1 MLVAAC
7 SRAIR
12 WSAVSRPMFLQISGF
27 RWHVL
32 LSRNANRRNAETF
45 TFPHCSE
52 RESFVERVQEVSRTL
67 QRTWWGPVS
76 SFGLG
81 AGC

>member
-12 WSAVSRPMFLQISGF
+12 RSAVSRPMFLLISDS

-32 LSRNANRRNAETF
+32 LTRNANRRDAETF
-45 TFPHCSE
+45 TFPHRGE

-67 QRTWWGPVS
+67 QRTLWGPVS